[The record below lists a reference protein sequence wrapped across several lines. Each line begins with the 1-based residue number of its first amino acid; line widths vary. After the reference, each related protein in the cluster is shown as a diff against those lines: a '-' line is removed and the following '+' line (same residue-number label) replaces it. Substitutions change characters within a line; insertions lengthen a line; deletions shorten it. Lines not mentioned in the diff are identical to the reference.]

1 MDAGDALHSADV
13 SIEPAASADRSDA
26 AQRWPGLADL
36 PEPQEVF
43 VVRHRRSGA
52 LSGAM
57 AVDPYPVPFRI
68 TGRAV
73 RLFVDDGPQADA
85 IRLALLR
92 EAERGA
98 ANLGLQAL
106 YAGDSVPERSEQSR
120 LWRRLGFESNPKI
133 AHYEVVLAAYLD
145 LLTPMYDA
153 LTVRGHVPIE
163 ARIIPLAQSPIGEVI
178 QLQIEHIGG
187 DAGRLETRL
196 RGRGYYPFDPQL
208 SRVAMMDGRV
218 YGFLLAQVDRY
229 RRLMVESRV
238 VAPGHRRSWVNVA
251 IMQEAA
257 SAALRQGFD
266 RIRFLAGDRH
276 QDTHRLARKAGPA
289 MHRREVMVRRVG
301 P

>member
-1 MDAGDALHSADV
+1 MAERDAQLGADW
-13 SIEPAASADRSDA
+13 SIEPATKAVRADA
-26 AQRWPGLADL
+26 AQRWPEMATL
-36 PEPQEVF
+36 PEPQEVYAA
-43 VVRHRRSGA
+43 HDAKSGA
-52 LSGAM
+52 LRGAI
-57 AVDPYPVPFRI
+57 AVDAYPAPFRI

-73 RLFVDDGPQADA
+73 RLFVDDGPKADA
-85 IRLALLR
+85 VRLALLR

-98 ANLGLQAL
+98 ASLDLQAL
-106 YAGDSVPERSEQSR
+106 YAGDSVPEGSESSR
-120 LWRRLGFESNPKI
+120 LWRRLGFESNAKL
-133 AHYEVVLAAYLD
+133 AHYEVLLAAYLD

-163 ARIIPLAQSPIGEVI
+163 ARIIPLAESPIGEVI

-196 RGRGYYPFDPQL
+196 RGRGYYPFEPHL

-218 YGFLLAQVDRY
+218 CGFLLAQVDRY
-229 RRLMVESRV
+229 QRLTVESKV

-276 QDTHRLARKAGPA
+276 QDTHRLARKAGAA

-301 P
+301 